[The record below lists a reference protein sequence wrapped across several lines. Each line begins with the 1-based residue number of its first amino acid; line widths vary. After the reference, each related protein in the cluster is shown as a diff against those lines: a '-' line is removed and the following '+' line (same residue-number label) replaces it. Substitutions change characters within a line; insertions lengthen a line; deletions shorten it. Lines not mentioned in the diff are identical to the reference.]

1 VKLRPTGA
9 VPRWRWTRGPDRA
22 ASDSWL
28 GALTSELSRF
38 LRSTSARFRFGRLG
52 RRTAISLVLVAAV
65 VVAAASLLPIHQYR
79 DQGKSIERAKR
90 EVIELQERR
99 EELKLQLARA
109 RDPKVVERYAR
120 EQMSLVHEG
129 DEIFRIVVP
138 ADIINLPRAW
148 YLPGVDFLITG
159 TSQ

>member
-1 VKLRPTGA
+1 
-9 VPRWRWTRGPDRA
+9 
-22 ASDSWL
+22 
-28 GALTSELSRF
+28 
-38 LRSTSARFRFGRLG
+38 
-52 RRTAISLVLVAAV
+52 VLVAAV
-65 VVAAASLLPIHQYR
+65 VVAAASLLPIRQYR